1 VKKVVFGNREL
12 TNKQWIRKTV
22 AHSETGCVPYNFMFT
37 PPALRVLEKYYQTQD
52 LERMLG
58 FPIRM
63 IAPVSIKPLYAD
75 PAIYGKTIK
84 DEFGVVWST
93 SEVDRGSPIGPC
105 LLNPELSKYKFPEV
119 GEKSR
124 FEGLEGWC
132 GSNRKNYT
140 IIWIGDLWERAT
152 FMRGMENLLM
162 DVALNPS
169 FVSILLRG
177 ITEYILETMN
187 ILFDICEFDGIALS
201 DDYGS
206 QDRLTICPED
216 WREMVKPCLIEIY
229 TLAKNN
235 GRTVFHHSCG
245 HITPIIPDL
254 IEIGLDILHP
264 IQPETMDI
272 FELKR
277 EYGND
282 LTFCGGLGTQWLLPY
297 GSPVEICDEIN
308 RLHEEMG
315 RGGGYILEPGISL
328 QADIPLENMVA
339 MIEASI
345 PKRRR

>member
-1 VKKVVFGNREL
+1 M
-12 TNKQWIRKTV
+12 TNKQWISKTV
-22 AHSETGCVPYNFMFT
+22 AHAQTGRVPYNFMFT
-37 PPALRVLEKYYQTQD
+37 PPALRVLEEYYNTQD
-52 LERMLG
+52 LERTLD

-63 IAPVSIKPLYAD
+63 NAPVSIKPLYAD
-75 PAIYGKTIK
+75 PTIYGKTIR
-84 DEFGVVWST
+84 DEFGVIWST
-93 SEVDRGSPIGPC
+93 SEFDRGSPIVPC
-105 LLNPELSKYKFPEV
+105 LLNTELSKYKFPEA
-119 GEKSR
+119 GEKYR
-124 FEGLEGWC
+124 FEGLEEWC
-132 GSNRKNYT
+132 ESNRKNYT

-152 FMRGMENLLM
+152 FMCGMENLLM

-169 FVSILLRG
+169 YVRALLRG

-187 ILFDICEFDGIALS
+187 ILLDICEFDGVALS

-216 WREMVKPCLIEIY
+216 WRELVKPCLVEIY

-245 HITPIIPDL
+245 HIAPIIPDL

-297 GSPVEICDEIN
+297 GSPVQIRDEID
-308 RLHEEMG
+308 RLFEEMG

-339 MIEASI
+339 MIKAAI
-345 PKRRR
+345 PRARKYI